1 MAERDPAEWKPPIV
15 RTVASAG
22 EGIDDL
28 IAALDKHRAHAEA
41 DGSWQRRRMARARTE
56 VESLALARLR
66 QQVRVRGDGELDDLA
81 AAVRDGTLDA
91 YTAADR
97 IVAAISGE

>member
-1 MAERDPAEWKPPIV
+1 
-15 RTVASAG
+15 
-22 EGIDDL
+22 
-28 IAALDKHRAHAEA
+28 
-41 DGSWQRRRMARARTE
+41 MARARTE